1 MLILIARA
9 GIATRILLPCIG
21 PCIRSRASIR
31 NTPWSAARGGVAT
44 GPRFALG
51 AGEIGFYFIEHGVL
65 QMCTEAGKP
74 MGKKVALA
82 GDAAR
87 IAGRLTREAWAKR

>member
-1 MLILIARA
+1 M
-9 GIATRILLPCIG
+9 
-21 PCIRSRASIR
+21 
-31 NTPWSAARGGVAT
+31 
-44 GPRFALG
+44 G

-87 IAGRLTREAWAKR
+87 IAGRLTREAWAKRPKESSFNRPLNYQHWRVA